1 MKEIPQENQKNDI
14 QVDQLSFEAAYTQLE
29 TIVAALET
37 EEKSLEDA
45 LDLFERGQKLA
56 RRCAEM
62 LDQAELRVSLLS
74 DSTVTDYEQVSED

>member
-74 DSTVTDYEQVSED
+74 GSTVTDYEQVSED